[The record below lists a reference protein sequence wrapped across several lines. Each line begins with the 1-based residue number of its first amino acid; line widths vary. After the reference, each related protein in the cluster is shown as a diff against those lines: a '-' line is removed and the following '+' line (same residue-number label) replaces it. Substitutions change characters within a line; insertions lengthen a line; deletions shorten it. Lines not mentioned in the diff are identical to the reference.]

1 MVDVFISYTRTDR
14 AQIKS
19 LARVLEDDGYSVW
32 WDHSIAGGAAF
43 AAEIERAL
51 NDAKAVVV
59 AWSVSGVQSDWVLD
73 EASTAKQAGKLV
85 PIGLDATLPPIGF
98 RQYQVVDFSAWS
110 GERDAGAIAALTQSI
125 DRFLHRDA
133 PTARIDLP
141 PESVP
146 SAVSAIA
153 VLPLENFSGD
163 SGQQFFV
170 DGMHEALI
178 AELSK
183 IGALKV
189 ISRTSTRVYSGSTKP
204 LREIA
209 AELGVTKI
217 VEGSVIRVE
226 NDVRITIRLIDART
240 DTNLWAESFDRDM
253 SNILRLQQEAARAIA
268 EKINV
273 ALTPAEESRLA
284 GAPQVRPEAY
294 EAYLKG
300 MFHWYKLTPQDLQ
313 SALQCFDAALAAD
326 PDYAPAYAGI
336 AAAWAGI
343 QQMGAER
350 PAVAGP
356 RMKSAVDKALE
367 LDANL
372 SQAHFTYGMYYTWT
386 AWDWAKAESSFQR
399 AIELNPN
406 FPDAYAYYSHYLNIT
421 GRFDEAETQVERAL
435 DLDPFNPLV
444 RALYACDLMF
454 WERYDEAIEQ
464 LQSVLNVAPDHW
476 LAFQAI
482 RFPYHY
488 RNMYN
493 DALGATRSLYVTLG
507 NSAVVEALDRGSA
520 EGGYRVALAR
530 AGDALAKQ
538 AETTFVLPTQ
548 IAILYGMADEV
559 DRTAI
564 WIEKA
569 YEAGD
574 PELPYLKYLRRF
586 PPSVMDDPRVKE
598 IVTRMNYPP
607 KL

>member
-1 MVDVFISYTRTDR
+1 M
-14 AQIKS
+14 K
-19 LARVLEDDGYSVW
+19 
-32 WDHSIAGGAAF
+32 
-43 AAEIERAL
+43 
-51 NDAKAVVV
+51 
-59 AWSVSGVQSDWVLD
+59 
-73 EASTAKQAGKLV
+73 
-85 PIGLDATLPPIGF
+85 
-98 RQYQVVDFSAWS
+98 
-110 GERDAGAIAALTQSI
+110 
-125 DRFLHRDA
+125 
-133 PTARIDLP
+133 DL
-141 PESVP
+141 
-146 SAVSAIA
+146 
-153 VLPLENFSGD
+153 
-163 SGQQFFV
+163 
-170 DGMHEALI
+170 
-178 AELSK
+178 
-183 IGALKV
+183 
-189 ISRTSTRVYSGSTKP
+189 
-204 LREIA
+204 
-209 AELGVTKI
+209 
-217 VEGSVIRVE
+217 RVE

-336 AAAWAGI
+336 AAAWAGV

-356 RMKSAVDKALE
+356 KIKSAVDKALE

-372 SQAHFTYGMYYTWT
+372 SQAHFTSGVYYTWT

-493 DALGATRSLYVTLG
+493 DALGATRSLYITLG
-507 NSAVVEALDRGSA
+507 NSTVVEALDRGSA
-520 EGGYRVALAR
+520 EGGYQVALAR

>member
-14 AQIKS
+14 AQIES
-19 LARVLEDDGYSVW
+19 LASVLEDEGYSVW
-32 WDHSIAGGAAF
+32 WDHNIAGGAAF

-85 PIGLDATLPPIGF
+85 PVRLDATLPPIGF
-98 RQYQVVDFSAWS
+98 RQYQVVDFSTWS
-110 GERDAGAIAALTQSI
+110 GERDAGAVAALTQSI
-125 DRFLHRDA
+125 DRFLRRDV

-141 PESVP
+141 GESAP
-146 SAVSAIA
+146 SAANAIA
-153 VLPLENFSGD
+153 VLPLENLSGD

-178 AELSK
+178 GELSK

-204 LREIA
+204 LPEIA
-209 AELGVTKI
+209 AELGVTEI
-217 VEGSVIRVE
+217 VEGSVMRVGDDIRV
-226 NDVRITIRLIDART
+226 TIRLIDART
-240 DTNLWAESFDRDM
+240 DTNLWAESFDRGM
-253 SNILRLQQEAARAIA
+253 RNILTLQQDAARAIA
-268 EKINV
+268 EKISV

-284 GAPQVRPEAY
+284 GAPRVRPEAY

-336 AAAWAGI
+336 AAVWAGV

-356 RMKSAVDKALE
+356 KIKSAVDKALE

-372 SQAHFTYGMYYTWT
+372 SQAHFTSGVYYTWT
-386 AWDWAKAESSFQR
+386 AWDWAKAEPAFRR

-444 RALYACDLMF
+444 RGLYAVDLMF
-454 WERYDEAIEQ
+454 WGRYDEANEQ
-464 LQSVLNVAPDHW
+464 LQSVLKVAPDNW

-482 RFPYHY
+482 RIVYHE
-488 RNMYN
+488 RGMH
-493 DALGATRSLYVTLG
+493 DEALAATRSLYTTLG
-507 NSAVVEALDRGSA
+507 NATVIEALDLGVA
-520 EGGYRVALAR
+520 EGGYRVAMLRAAEALAR
-530 AGDALAKQ
+530 Q
-538 AETTFVLPTQ
+538 AQTTFILPTQ
-548 IAILYGMADEV
+548 IAIPFGMADEV
-559 DRTAI
+559 EQTVA
-564 WIEKA
+564 WIQKA
-569 YEAGD
+569 FELGD
-574 PELPYLKYLRRF
+574 PELPYLKHLRRF
-586 PPSVMDDPRVKE
+586 PQNVMTDPRVQR
-598 IVTRMNYPP
+598 VVRDFNYPSV
-607 KL
+607 

>member
-1 MVDVFISYTRTDR
+1 
-14 AQIKS
+14 
-19 LARVLEDDGYSVW
+19 
-32 WDHSIAGGAAF
+32 
-43 AAEIERAL
+43 
-51 NDAKAVVV
+51 
-59 AWSVSGVQSDWVLD
+59 
-73 EASTAKQAGKLV
+73 
-85 PIGLDATLPPIGF
+85 
-98 RQYQVVDFSAWS
+98 
-110 GERDAGAIAALTQSI
+110 LTQSI

-326 PDYAPAYAGI
+326 PDYAPHTQASPQPGRGFSR
-336 AAAWAGI
+336 W
-343 QQMGAER
+343 
-350 PAVAGP
+350 
-356 RMKSAVDKALE
+356 E
-367 LDANL
+367 L
-372 SQAHFTYGMYYTWT
+372 SG
-386 AWDWAKAESSFQR
+386 
-399 AIELNPN
+399 
-406 FPDAYAYYSHYLNIT
+406 
-421 GRFDEAETQVERAL
+421 
-435 DLDPFNPLV
+435 
-444 RALYACDLMF
+444 
-454 WERYDEAIEQ
+454 
-464 LQSVLNVAPDHW
+464 LQSPVPGSNP
-476 LAFQAI
+476 
-482 RFPYHY
+482 
-488 RNMYN
+488 
-493 DALGATRSLYVTLG
+493 RSIKPSSWMPTCLRRT
-507 NSAVVEALDRGSA
+507 
-520 EGGYRVALAR
+520 
-530 AGDALAKQ
+530 
-538 AETTFVLPTQ
+538 LPTAC
-548 IAILYGMADEV
+548 ITPGPLGIG
-559 DRTAI
+559 
-564 WIEKA
+564 
-569 YEAGD
+569 
-574 PELPYLKYLRRF
+574 
-586 PPSVMDDPRVKE
+586 
-598 IVTRMNYPP
+598 
-607 KL
+607 